1 MLTDSERSVLS
12 DMFDKYDDKVRQA
25 VESFDRTKKSYLAKF
40 DYSYD
45 FGDWRD
51 GITNKF
57 ANITPTQFEPVSK
70 IKLKATYDEARRE
83 LQDLRSIPLK
93 PKKLID
99 DFDDWELET
108 ALDDQEAVMAGKK
121 LMQICTDQ
129 TLITSILG

>member
-1 MLTDSERSVLS
+1 ME
-12 DMFDKYDDKVRQA
+12 
-25 VESFDRTKKSYLAKF
+25 
-40 DYSYD
+40 
-45 FGDWRD
+45 D

-99 DFDDWELET
+99 DFDDWELEAT
-108 ALDDQEAVMAGKK
+108 LEAARKQFMAGKK
-121 LMQICTDQ
+121 LMQNLYGPNIDNVNSWIRVMSLQ
-129 TLITSILG
+129 IRRLGQGL